1 MNINKKIYVIKKDGN
16 KQLYDGQK
24 ILNAIQKSAD
34 RALYQFTEHEK
45 QRILEIVEEQLE
57 YMGVSEISV
66 LTMHSMVENAL
77 DDVTPIVAK
86 QFL

>member
-34 RALYQFTEHEK
+34 RGFHGNTY
-45 QRILEIVEEQLE
+45 
-57 YMGVSEISV
+57 
-66 LTMHSMVENAL
+66 
-77 DDVTPIVAK
+77 D
-86 QFL
+86 